1 LKYYQMKI
9 KDFWS
14 SRINWQV
21 IGKELGN
28 YPSLKKVFTLDIL
41 KEASD
46 KPPYYCHPLARW
58 FLYQN
63 PSPIKVLNGIIDK
76 TSSMC
81 GIKEKLEI
89 LTNPK
94 NESWRFWS
102 TRSELSLTS
111 CLKDKVQKVTLM
123 EEGKN
128 QELDIKVI
136 FKDEVLFFEVYT
148 HQKFYYLLFELN
160 EILDERLSYSGL
172 QVFLL
177 RDRYLKRE
185 NIKEDDFQ
193 RIAEC
198 CLDKL
203 EDLNYQNQLQKKY
216 RTILYEDK
224 SLNLCIYIENQ
235 RVTEQ
240 DDNSL
245 VHDRYG
251 HGDEN
256 LYFNAMLREIIEA
269 KRSQLENKHPN
280 VLTVNTLF
288 NVDLQT
294 INWEILNLSS
304 VDLNSIDSL
313 LFFANGIDSD
323 SIAINRI
330 IINNNLA
337 KKIDLFKIINEL
349 VI

>member
-1 LKYYQMKI
+1 MKI
-9 KDFWS
+9 KDFWN
-14 SRINWQV
+14 SRINWQR

-41 KEASD
+41 REASD

-58 FLYQN
+58 FLYEN
-63 PSPIKVLNGIIDK
+63 PSPIKVLDGIIDK
-76 TSSMC
+76 TSSIC

-89 LTNPK
+89 LTNPQ
-94 NESWRFWS
+94 NEFWRFWS
-102 TRSELSLTS
+102 TRSELSLALY
-111 CLKDKVQKVTLM
+111 LKDKVQKIELV

-128 QELDIKVI
+128 RETDIKVI

-148 HQKFYYLLFELN
+148 HQKFYYLLFELQ
-160 EILDERLSYSGL
+160 EILDEILSNKGL
-172 QVFLL
+172 QVFFL
-177 RDRYLKRE
+177 RDKYVKRE
-185 NIKEDDFQ
+185 NIKEDDFKH
-193 RIAEC
+193 IAEY

-203 EDLNYQNQLQKKY
+203 EDLNYQNQLQKNY

-235 RVTEQ
+235 RVAEQ

-245 VHDRYG
+245 LHDRYR

-256 LYFNAMLREIIEA
+256 LYFNAMLKEIMVK

-280 VLTVNTLF
+280 VLAVNTLF

-294 INWEILNLSS
+294 INWGILNLSS
-304 VDLNSIDSL
+304 VNLNSIDSL